1 MSVVLRVA
9 LVDIVKRCLG
19 ILYPYLT
26 AKGFDL
32 PRTPP
37 MASIRRC
44 ANRLRLRY
52 RLSAVVLSASLR
64 LRCSRLLRSTCGP
77 GSPAAATGRDRGS
90 PPRASN
96 LSCAARLR
104 AGLPGTSPHPSQH
117 ALNSG
122 SIRCLISRSEAA
134 HNASVSSTDA
144 VRTHDLRISVTH
156 GLRKLHRRQLQ
167 G

>member
-1 MSVVLRVA
+1 MAAERSPPRRVCGYRQTMSRDPVPLKALISFGRRQWHQSDVA
-9 LVDIVKRCLG
+9 PIA
-19 ILYPYLT
+19 T
-26 AKGFDL
+26 
-32 PRTPP
+32 
-37 MASIRRC
+37 
-44 ANRLRLRY
+44 
-52 RLSAVVLSASLR
+52 ASLSSFCGR
-64 LRCSRLLRSTCGP
+64 SLCIATSAKLSPVAFHLRPRIACCCHGP
-77 GSPAAATGRDRGS
+77 GCGS